1 MSLINTKFNR
11 NKGKRIKL
19 SNRNKIE
26 YLHKQLKK
34 MKVENNALV
43 EQFND
48 KEEEL
53 KIEEEKVS
61 DLKKQVECPVC
72 LEVPRK
78 APVFSCRN
86 GHLVCQKCKR
96 KSCPT
101 CRVAMGDNKSLVAI
115 AVSEKILHECKFD
128 DCEEEDTLENIEQH
142 EKYCFHRLVA
152 CPYYG
157 VCNQRVPLLK
167 IMGHLGKKPC
177 SSTRHLSNVES
188 TGIGKFQVSNM
199 RMLESPRLTW
209 QVKTYNY
216 EGRFLALCA
225 CKLGENWQFTVVILD
240 PPECCSDFNIK
251 MEVYETDSDPDT
263 RLRAKVRCH
272 PCSIDQPAAE
282 MKGLGLYVHHSF
294 MKKMMLQ
301 KDSFKFTVSFSFL

>member
-1 MSLINTKFNR
+1 MSLIKTIFNR
-11 NKGKRIKL
+11 NKARRIKL

-34 MKVENNALV
+34 TKAEKNALV
-43 EQFND
+43 EQLDD
-48 KEEEL
+48 KEVEL

-78 APVFSCRN
+78 APVYSCRN

-101 CRVAMGDNKSLVAI
+101 CRVAMGENKSLLAI
-115 AVSEKILHECKFD
+115 AVIEKIPHECKFA
-128 DCEEEDTLENIEQH
+128 DCEEEDTLEYIEQH
-142 EKYCFHRLVA
+142 EKYCLHRLVA

-157 VCNQRVPLLK
+157 ECNQRVPLAKLMDHLLK
-167 IMGHLGKKPC
+167 RPC
-177 SSTRHLSNVES
+177 CTRYLNNVES
-188 TGIGKFQVSNM
+188 TGIGKFYISNL
-199 RMLESPRLTW
+199 RVLDNPRLTW
-209 QVKTYNY
+209 KVKTYFY
-216 EGRFLALCA
+216 KERFLALCA
-225 CKLGENWQFTVVILD
+225 SKLGENWQFTVVMSE
-240 PPECCSDFNIK
+240 PPEDCKDFNIE

-263 RLRAKVRCH
+263 RQSVKVRCH
-272 PCSIDQPAAE
+272 PCSIDQPVGE

-294 MKKMMLQ
+294 MKEMMLQ
-301 KDSFKFTVSFSFL
+301 KDSFKFTVTFSFF

>member
-101 CRVAMGDNKSLVAI
+101 CRVAMGENKSLLAI
-115 AVSEKILHECKFD
+115 AVIEKIPHECKFV
-128 DCEEEDTLENIEQH
+128 DCEEEGPLELIEQH
-142 EKYCFHRLVA
+142 EIFCFHRLVA
-152 CPYYG
+152 CPYG
-157 VCNQRVPLLK
+157 ECNQRVPLAELLD
-167 IMGHLGKKPC
+167 HLVKKPC
-177 SSTRHLSNVES
+177 STRHLNDVES
-188 TGIGKFQVSNM
+188 TGMGNFQVSNM
-199 RMLESPRLTW
+199 RMLESPRLIW
-209 QVKTYNY
+209 KVKTYIY
-216 EGRFLALCA
+216 GGPFLALCA
-225 CKLGENWQFTVVILD
+225 SKLGENWQFTVVMSV
-240 PPECCSDFNIK
+240 PPEDCTDFNIE

-263 RLRAKVRCH
+263 RLSAKVRCH
-272 PCSIDQPAAE
+272 PCSIDQPEAE
-282 MKGLGLYVHHSF
+282 TKGLGLYVHHSF

-301 KDSFKFTVSFSFL
+301 KESFKFTVTFSFL